1 MAGRLASTRKLWV
14 TRPSPRK
21 LDRARPYAARNEQTI
36 VSTAAQADAIVLVA
50 SSCQKVGSAMPISRK
65 WSMVIDPVQDGGRV
79 LLSGS
84 SPNEARA
91 VQASGTRKAATAAV
105 KRRIRMAA
113 SRRRRA

>member
-1 MAGRLASTRKLWV
+1 MADRLASTRKLWV

-65 WSMVIDPVQDGGRV
+65 WSRAIDPVQDGGRA
-79 LLSGS
+79 LLPGS
-84 SPNEARA
+84 SPNEARP
-91 VQASGTRKAATAAV
+91 VQATGTRKEAATAV
-105 KRRIRMAA
+105 QRRIRLHA
-113 SRRRRA
+113 SRRRR